1 MMVSARDAAER
12 ARPCAM
18 TLLGKLGALRLRM
31 TTLWK
36 QIRRLGIW
44 LEAEVFPAA
53 AEAGETMARFDV
65 DPTGAIRYRPRTPRA
80 PTHELADLHRL
91 CEFLGR
97 LGLARLELE
106 VRLDSNQISAVLT
119 LLHSRRR
126 KLWRQD
132 GVEGCRRR
140 GQTGVEFACA
150 RTRIREETL
159 VIEYSYCMTRFSRAV
174 KWFER
179 RHRAF
184 GDHRVLFHSAPYYAG
199 LAAAAVPSVFVAYAL
214 GAGWWVLLISTLL
227 AAAFLAGMVYLFF
240 MIVGSVEY
248 DREERE
254 HHLRLAHDELE
265 RYTQRTRADL
275 AGAREVQEG
284 LIPDASDMPMQQH
297 IEWAS
302 KFIPEVEV
310 GGDYFD
316 AAATEDGQV
325 AILFADVC
333 GHGMSA
339 ALITAILKTTFQAW
353 LDDGEPIE
361 RLVHSANRNLCRFT
375 PEGSFAVLIVATY
388 DPQSRRLR
396 YVNCGHHPEP
406 IRIPANPEAPVESL
420 RQLGSML
427 LGVIE
432 DVPAD
437 AAECVLSAGDRLV
450 FMTDGIIEA
459 KCADGDQYGRT
470 RLDECIRSNRRG
482 GLSELVDTILGDVE
496 AFTADCPASDDRTIL
511 GMRIL

>member
-1 MMVSARDAAER
+1 MMVSVTDAADQP
-12 ARPCAM
+12 RPCAM
-18 TLLGKLGALRLRM
+18 RLLAKLGALRLRM
-31 TTLWK
+31 TAIWK

-65 DPTGAIRYRPRTPRA
+65 DPAGTIRYRPRTA
-80 PTHELADLHRL
+80 HGPTHELVDVHRL
-91 CEFLGR
+91 CEFFDR

-106 VRLDSNQISAVLT
+106 VRLESNQISAVLT
-119 LLHSRRR
+119 LLHSRRSP
-126 KLWRQD
+126 
-132 GVEGCRRR
+132 
-140 GQTGVEFACA
+140 GQTGVQFACA
-150 RTRIREETL
+150 RTRIREKTL
-159 VIEYSYCMTRFSRAV
+159 LIEYSYCMTRFSRAV

-199 LAAAAVPSVFVAYAL
+199 LAAATVPSVFVAYML
-214 GAGWWVLLISTLL
+214 GASWWVLLISTVL
-227 AAAFLAGMVYLFF
+227 ATAFLAGMVYLFL
-240 MIVGSVEY
+240 MTVGSVEY

-265 RYTQRTRADL
+265 RYAQRTRADL
-275 AGAREVQEG
+275 ARAREVQEG
-284 LIPDASDMPMQQH
+284 LIPDASAMPMQQH

-316 AAATEDGQV
+316 AAATEDGEV
-325 AILFADVC
+325 VVLFADVC

-339 ALITAILKTTFQAW
+339 ALVTAILKTTFQAW

-361 RLVHSANRNLCRFT
+361 QLVRRANRNLYEFT
-375 PEGSFAVLIVATY
+375 PVDSFAVLIVATY
-388 DPQSRRLR
+388 DPPSRRLR

-406 IRIPANPEAPVESL
+406 ILIPASPDAPVESL
-420 RQLGSML
+420 HQLGGML
-427 LGVIE
+427 LGVVE

-437 AAECVLSAGDRLV
+437 AAERVLSAGDRLV

-459 KCADGDQYGRT
+459 MCADGDQYGRA
-470 RLDECIRSNRRG
+470 RLDECIRSNRHG
-482 GLSELVDTILGDVE
+482 GLSELVDAILGGVE
-496 AFTADCPASDDRTIL
+496 SFTADCPASDDRTIL